1 MFCSERVTSSSVT
14 GPPTASKLGAQEQ
27 EAMGGRLARERR
39 VSTGLIVLVAL
50 GCGCSDSGSP
60 GPEAAIYR
68 DSALRDSRGRDA
80 TDRPASR
87 EAGAR
92 EGGAGSLP
100 EDPGP
105 YPVGTLDDTYTA
117 GSWGTYVLTLYYPA
131 KSAGANA
138 PFETKGAPFPAVV
151 FAHGLGGNKSANTWV
166 GRQLAS
172 HGLLCLLLGVP
183 TPNNANVA
191 QWTDGI
197 VGAIDYLV
205 ARAAP
210 GEKLAGLL
218 DSARIGATG
227 HSMGANGTI
236 LATAKD
242 SRIKAAVPL
251 AYCDVPLVAASIKVP
266 VQAQGASLDGICAP
280 ALSGGLYA
288 AIGRPKLHL
297 EMAGGNHIG
306 WLDGGLV
313 YLAAQALVAQGLLPD
328 KPATMPRDEQE
339 RLARRYLT
347 SWFGYYLQSDSS
359 YQPFLFGAPAASD
372 LASGKLSVLESTP

>member
-1 MFCSERVTSSSVT
+1 MKAGDRLLSTLRTMILCGAALLACSSEPGPGPLDLAGSERA
-14 GPPTASKLGAQEQ
+14 P
-27 EAMGGRLARERR
+27 
-39 VSTGLIVLVAL
+39 
-50 GCGCSDSGSP
+50 
-60 GPEAAIYR
+60 
-68 DSALRDSRGRDA
+68 DSRSRDA
-80 TDRPASR
+80 TVDHPAIR

-92 EGGAGSLP
+92 DAANPALP
-100 EDPGP
+100 ESPGP
-105 YPVGTLDDTYTA
+105 FPVGTLDDTYTA
-117 GSWGTYVLTLYYPA
+117 GSWGTYALTLYYPA

-138 PFETKGAPFPAVV
+138 AFETKGAPFPAVV

-172 HGLLCLLLGVP
+172 RGFLCLLLGVP
-183 TPNNANVA
+183 APTNPNVA

-197 VGAIDYLV
+197 TGAIDYLV
-205 ARAAP
+205 ARAAA

-218 DSARIGATG
+218 DATRIGASG
-227 HSMGANGTI
+227 HSMGANGTV
-236 LATAKD
+236 LATATD
-242 SRIKAAVPL
+242 TRIKAAVPL
-251 AYCDVPLVAASIKVP
+251 AYCDLPLVAASIKVP
-266 VQAQGASLDGICAP
+266 VQVQGASLDGICAP

-297 EMAGGNHIG
+297 ELAGGNHIG

-313 YLAAQALVAQGLLPD
+313 YLGAQALIAQGLLPD

-347 SWFGYYLQSDSS
+347 SWFGYFLQSDSS
-359 YQPFLFGAPAASD
+359 YQPYLFGAPAADD